1 MDIDGTLRWVLWLI
15 FVAFAL
21 FLYFSGP
28 GQSGVGS
35 GHLSLAIEVTLFAL
49 GTAAATLRAAKLYP
63 EHDVRGGARP
73 PRPTSLPFSWWHDFT
88 GITVAI
94 DQSHDLSRRL
104 GDSTDNLHTRCT
116 LWTWLTPTR
125 HARLTPHTHNTPWVD
140 PVLSWCACN
149 QAGQR
154 YSRGRQIRACPA
166 MSVGCFSRRCVP
178 SAQCREDRPLVRRR
192 LDDDGAGHA

>member
-28 GQSGVGS
+28 GQSGAGS

-116 LWTWLTPTR
+116 RWTWLTPRR
-125 HARLTPHTHNTPWVD
+125 HASLTPHTHNTHWSRQDGHWAVVMRLQSKLANVTVGVGRLGRASTVRFRANRTSGQHRRMTASD
-140 PVLSWCACN
+140 PK
-149 QAGQR
+149 
-154 YSRGRQIRACPA
+154 
-166 MSVGCFSRRCVP
+166 P
-178 SAQCREDRPLVRRR
+178 S
-192 LDDDGAGHA
+192 

>member
-35 GHLSLAIEVTLFAL
+35 SHLSLAIEVTLFAL

-73 PRPTSLPFSWWHDFT
+73 PRPTSLPFSWWYGFT

-94 DQSHDLSRRL
+94 DQSHDAHAVSECYGDHAETVTPVGL
-104 GDSTDNLHTRCT
+104 G
-116 LWTWLTPTR
+116 
-125 HARLTPHTHNTPWVD
+125 
-140 PVLSWCACN
+140 
-149 QAGQR
+149 
-154 YSRGRQIRACPA
+154 
-166 MSVGCFSRRCVP
+166 
-178 SAQCREDRPLVRRR
+178 
-192 LDDDGAGHA
+192 

>member
-35 GHLSLAIEVTLFAL
+35 SHLSLAIEVTLFAL

-73 PRPTSLPFSWWHDFT
+73 PRPTSLPFSWWHGYD
-88 GITVAI
+88 GYHG
-94 DQSHDLSRRL
+94 SH
-104 GDSTDNLHTRCT
+104 
-116 LWTWLTPTR
+116 
-125 HARLTPHTHNTPWVD
+125 
-140 PVLSWCACN
+140 
-149 QAGQR
+149 
-154 YSRGRQIRACPA
+154 
-166 MSVGCFSRRCVP
+166 
-178 SAQCREDRPLVRRR
+178 RPI
-192 LDDDGAGHA
+192 A

>member
-21 FLYFSGP
+21 FLYFYGP
-28 GQSGVGS
+28 GQSGVGY

-88 GITVAI
+88 GITVA
-94 DQSHDLSRRL
+94 SSNRMRV
-104 GDSTDNLHTRCT
+104 TR
-116 LWTWLTPTR
+116 
-125 HARLTPHTHNTPWVD
+125 
-140 PVLSWCACN
+140 S
-149 QAGQR
+149 
-154 YSRGRQIRACPA
+154 
-166 MSVGCFSRRCVP
+166 P
-178 SAQCREDRPLVRRR
+178 SAMGKTVTPVAPVGL
-192 LDDDGAGHA
+192 G

>member
-73 PRPTSLPFSWWHDFT
+73 PRPTSLPFSWWHGYT

-94 DQSHDLSRRL
+94 DQSYDPRTVSA
-104 GDSTDNLHTRCT
+104 T
-116 LWTWLTPTR
+116 LT
-125 HARLTPHTHNTPWVD
+125 ASINIAQ
-140 PVLSWCACN
+140 VLSKMEAEQRVNLVFLDACRDN
-149 QAGQR
+149 PFGRSTGFGQAKGLV
-154 YSRGRQIRACPA
+154 IL
-166 MSVGCFSRRCVP
+166 
-178 SAQCREDRPLVRRR
+178 PL
-192 LDDDGAGHA
+192 

>member
-35 GHLSLAIEVTLFAL
+35 SHLSLAIEVTLFAL

-73 PRPTSLPFSWWHDFT
+73 PRPTSLPFSWWHGYT
-88 GITVAI
+88 GITLAI
-94 DQSHDLSRRL
+94 AQSHDAHAVS
-104 GDSTDNLHTRCT
+104 GCYGQKGHTRGT
-116 LWTWLTPTR
+116 RWTWLTPRR
-125 HARLTPHTHNTPWVD
+125 HARRTPRTYNTP
-140 PVLSWCACN
+140 A
-149 QAGQR
+149 
-154 YSRGRQIRACPA
+154 
-166 MSVGCFSRRCVP
+166 RRT
-178 SAQCREDRPLVRRR
+178 L
-192 LDDDGAGHA
+192 

>member
-35 GHLSLAIEVTLFAL
+35 SHLSLAIEVTLFAL

-73 PRPTSLPFSWWHDFT
+73 PRPTSLPFSWWHGFT

-94 DQSHDLSRRL
+94 DQSHDAHAVSECYGDHAETVTPVGL
-104 GDSTDNLHTRCT
+104 G
-116 LWTWLTPTR
+116 
-125 HARLTPHTHNTPWVD
+125 
-140 PVLSWCACN
+140 
-149 QAGQR
+149 
-154 YSRGRQIRACPA
+154 
-166 MSVGCFSRRCVP
+166 
-178 SAQCREDRPLVRRR
+178 
-192 LDDDGAGHA
+192 